1 MGTHMKTT
9 VDLTDSLL
17 LEAKK
22 AAAKRGTTLR
32 ELIEEGLH
40 RVLEQEGTG
49 RRFRLRKASF
59 KGKGLQPEM
68 KGAAWEEIRELAYK
82 GRGA

>member
-1 MGTHMKTT
+1 MVTRMKTT

-17 LEAKK
+17 TDAKK

-32 ELIEEGLH
+32 ELIEEGLT
-40 RVLEQEGTG
+40 RVLKGDGG
-49 RRFRLRKASF
+49 RPFRLRRASF
-59 KGKGLQPEM
+59 KGKGLQPGM
-68 KGAAWEEIRELAYK
+68 KTAAWEEIRDLAYK